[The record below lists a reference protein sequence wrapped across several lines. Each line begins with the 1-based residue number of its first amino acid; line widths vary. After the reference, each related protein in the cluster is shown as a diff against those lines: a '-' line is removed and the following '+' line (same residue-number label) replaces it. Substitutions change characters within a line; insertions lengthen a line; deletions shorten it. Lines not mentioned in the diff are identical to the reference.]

1 VIVPSPARLGKWL
14 GGALDAMFAVDLLAA
29 PCYQLGVTVTRDD
42 IVKAVVAALEPL
54 DYVYAVWEGGAVAF
68 DRVDRWSDIDICVD
82 AEDCQVGEC
91 FPAVERALAALGR
104 IALKFEMKQTMSAG
118 YVQAFYR
125 LEGTDECML
134 VDFAVFKHSWPDK
147 LLEPEIH
154 GRARFHFNKGG
165 AVTVPR
171 LDRRKLAADLR
182 AALENTRM
190 RLETFGCFVPK
201 EIGRKNYVE
210 AVTLYQRLVL
220 DSLVDLL
227 RIRYKPVRFGFKT
240 RYIHYDLPP
249 EVVERLRAL
258 FFVRDQRDLE
268 AKYAEARAWFES
280 ELEVLGKTDFEA
292 RQL

>member
-1 VIVPSPARLGKWL
+1 
-14 GGALDAMFAVDLLAA
+14 M
-29 PCYQLGVTVTRDD
+29 RDD
-42 IVKAVVAALEPL
+42 IVRAVVRALEPL

-82 AEDCQVGEC
+82 AEDRRVDQC
-91 FPAVERALAALGR
+91 FPVVEIALGAVSP

-125 LEGTDECML
+125 LEGTSECML

-154 GRARFHFNKGG
+154 GNARFHFNKGG
-165 AVTVPR
+165 AVKVPR
-171 LDRRKLAADLR
+171 LDRGKIAADLR
-182 AALENTRM
+182 AALENSR
-190 RLETFGCFVPK
+190 RRVETFGCFVPK
-201 EIGRKNYVE
+201 EIGRKNYIE
-210 AVTLYQRLVL
+210 AVTLYHRLVL

-249 EVVERLRAL
+249 EVVSRLQAL
-258 FFVRDQRDLE
+258 VFVRDHEDLA
-268 AKYAEARAWFES
+268 AKYAEAKAWFDS
-280 ELEVLGKTDFEA
+280 ELEILGKADFGA
-292 RQL
+292 SQL